1 MEYCIHCHKL
11 ILDTTKPQF
20 SLLRLDSHNQPTKW
34 MLFPRFCQWS
44 KITFIRSTH
53 NLPMHTKLSQIYFP
67 LNQSFGLNSLK
78 ITKKNGR
85 LFDCSILAFS
95 TNFCPIEN
103 DLSGNTAWPPATGF
117 QKLAKLS
124 HFGIFNELL
133 SIWNVNVARF
143 ARKVDETFS
152 VIF

>member
-53 NLPMHTKLSQIYFP
+53 NLPMHTKLSQIYFL

-78 ITKKNGR
+78 IPQNVAFLIFG
-85 LFDCSILAFS
+85 LFHQ
-95 TNFCPIEN
+95 FCPIEN
-103 DLSGNTAWPPATGF
+103 DLSGNTIWSPASVF

-124 HFGIFNELL
+124 LFGIFNELL

-152 VIF
+152 VTF